1 MASRG
6 RTILLLTGATASVGM
21 IGTLVFVAFGSG
33 AGIWIVGLGVPATIV
48 AGFWAYTRGVV
59 DSTQVRTS
67 DFLAEQARE
76 TATDFREAIT
86 VYQRLRDQYDDWD
99 PEVLDTRVETLA
111 TDFADAGVR
120 VDPTTGEFEVEN
132 PANPRV
138 FDNLGSETDAFVSER
153 DASFREFVAA
163 DIRQTNTTLRRLAP
177 EILSETET
185 TAGSPADLPADAG
198 PGTARELL
206 DSARES
212 GKDTVEVAI
221 EQIREAVT
229 EYSQDSG
236 DLDEELA
243 AARSRAAEHD
253 FSGAT
258 QQLMRA
264 TDVAE
269 EAVGGQFEI
278 DRSAVEDLLTTI
290 DQSPMSDYATRDQFD
305 RVDEI
310 RSEMPDIDSAINAE
324 RLNETDARLRETARE
339 MVVEIA
345 EELRTTVGQI
355 EDSEIPAM
363 SYTPPG
369 AVETQYRQRF
379 ARTETAEE
387 FRQAWTRSVGE
398 LTEALDEAQQEAA
411 VASSYGT
418 VAERIETQLRSTGR
432 VTGEE
437 LPVSEPR
444 RFMEPYAAQHPDT
457 QYDDSVPVVSMTD
470 GSETYVLTVTARLAD
485 HDGTERGFQVGVSG
499 DEYAE
504 TVTENEYAITE
515 TFSVSYGEYDVDVS
529 VDDDAITDVSRS
541 LRVTSDRQVE
551 IVLDKQ
557 PVVDRV
563 CGTDRSAV
571 EAELPAMED
580 TLRSR
585 FEDSAEGYLTSES
598 ELPIADE
605 FVPCLLAVW
614 AESAGYNAR
623 MNDGR
628 VLVYDHPAF
637 AERVTFAV
645 ENQVV
650 DGGASLSLA
659 DIRDRYLTIP
669 ASDELLVSTIRE
681 AGLPVSVA
689 DGEVRSQ

>member
-21 IGTLVFVAFGSG
+21 IGTVVFVAFGSG

-76 TATDFREAIT
+76 TATDFRMAIT

-269 EAVGGQFEI
+269 EALGGQFEI

-290 DQSPMSDYATRDQFD
+290 DQSPMSDYATRDQLD

-541 LRVTSDRQVE
+541 LRVTSDRQVA